1 MYESK
6 IKIKFFFST
15 ENSGTIHFDTRT
27 KAVMA
32 EVSLAQENIK
42 EKV

>member
-1 MYESK
+1 MFM
-6 IKIKFFFST
+6 KIKFKIYFFST

-32 EVSLAQENIK
+32 EVSFAQENIK

>member
-1 MYESK
+1 MK
-6 IKIKFFFST
+6 IKFKNLLFFFST

-32 EVSLAQENIK
+32 EVSFAQENIK